1 MSKLKV
7 IELFAGVGG
16 FHLGLQRASIGKD
29 GFEVVWSNQWEPST
43 KKQHA
48 SLVYQFRFPDCPHTN
63 RDIEEVIEQD
73 FGLIPDHDLLVGGFP
88 CQDYSVATTLRNSKG
103 LRGKK
108 GVLWWSI
115 EAILRKKGKAAPKYL
130 MLENVDRL
138 LISPADQRGRDFAI
152 MLRSLDELE
161 YAVEWRVINAA
172 DYGMPQRRRRTFIM
186 AYKKGTKEY
195 AQLMKHQGEE
205 HILSRGLIA
214 QTFPCTAKTKLQS
227 LKLKGDVISLSKKFN
242 KIKGSPSPFQ
252 LAGCMIDGQV
262 CSMKVT
268 ADYTG
273 KCDVL
278 EDVLLK
284 SKEVP
289 AAFFVSKEDLESKTG
304 WRWQKSAKR
313 IERKSRSGHD
323 YVFTEGS
330 MSFPD
335 PIDRPSRT
343 VITGEGGKTPSRF
356 KHIVEQDGKM
366 RRLTP
371 IELERLNMFPDDH
384 TALTGIS
391 DAKRA
396 FFMGNALVVGVV
408 ERLGRGL
415 LRM

>member
-1 MSKLKV
+1 
-7 IELFAGVGG
+7 
-16 FHLGLQRASIGKD
+16 
-29 GFEVVWSNQWEPST
+29 
-43 KKQHA
+43 
-48 SLVYQFRFPDCPHTN
+48 
-63 RDIEEVIEQD
+63 
-73 FGLIPDHDLLVGGFP
+73 
-88 CQDYSVATTLRNSKG
+88 
-103 LRGKK
+103 
-108 GVLWWSI
+108 
-115 EAILRKKGKAAPKYL
+115 
-130 MLENVDRL
+130 
-138 LISPADQRGRDFAI
+138 
-152 MLRSLDELE
+152 
-161 YAVEWRVINAA
+161 
-172 DYGMPQRRRRTFIM
+172 
-186 AYKKGTKEY
+186 
-195 AQLMKHQGEE
+195 
-205 HILSRGLIA
+205 
-214 QTFPCTAKTKLQS
+214 
-227 LKLKGDVISLSKKFN
+227 
-242 KIKGSPSPFQ
+242 
-252 LAGCMIDGQV
+252 
-262 CSMKVT
+262 
-268 ADYTG
+268 
-273 KCDVL
+273 VL

-415 LRM
+415 LGM